1 MQSKTKLEGNA
12 FAKVAGTGAIG
23 FALVILVGNVFLAS
37 AGMPTPGAG
46 AGEAYVF
53 FEKPRPVI
61 GLTSMFIPVAW
72 VLSTVFAAGAV
83 SVLWRSD
90 RDRGEAWSLVGFAGV
105 VMQNA
110 VFLGVIAIRLAL
122 ASASATDEAVVEV
135 LWLLQDALIAL
146 NGAFLAAAL
155 VGFSISGLRA
165 GLLRRWHCWVGLLS
179 AGLLFCGASIAPY
192 VLEHGGWAGLIGLAG
207 WLLWVCWL
215 ISYGVALLRI
225 ASAAPGRT
233 AVGQDGSHGL

>member
-1 MQSKTKLEGNA
+1 MKVEASA
-12 FAKVAGTGAIG
+12 FAKVAGIGVIG
-23 FALVILVGNVFLAS
+23 FALVILVANVFLAS
-37 AGMPTPGAG
+37 AGMPAPGAG

-53 FEKPRPVI
+53 FGEPRPVI
-61 GLTSMFIPVAW
+61 GLTSMFMPAAW
-72 VLSTVFAAGAV
+72 ALSTVFAAGAA

-179 AGLLFCGASIAPY
+179 AGLLFCGASIAPF
-192 VLEHGGWAGLIGLAG
+192 VLEHGGLAGFVGLGG

-215 ISYGVALLRI
+215 ISYGVALLRLE
-225 ASAAPGRT
+225 SAASGRT
-233 AVGQDGSHGL
+233 AVGQDGSHGP